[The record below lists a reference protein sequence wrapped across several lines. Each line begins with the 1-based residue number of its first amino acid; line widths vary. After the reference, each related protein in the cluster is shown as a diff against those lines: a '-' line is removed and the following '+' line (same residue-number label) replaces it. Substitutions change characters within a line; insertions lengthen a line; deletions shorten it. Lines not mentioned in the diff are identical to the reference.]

1 MEGDKSVKVFVG
13 VIILFLLF
21 SGLGWYSE
29 VLISKQ
35 AGEIL
40 TELENL
46 ASYVKKSKSLEIE
59 KQLNIINKLWLKS
72 RKVWVLLIDH
82 QDLDEFEIYLARTKS
97 YLENKAIVLALGGIA
112 EMKQTINR
120 IPDQL
125 RLNLENIF

>member
-1 MEGDKSVKVFVG
+1 MKVFVG

-97 YLENKAIVLALGGIA
+97 YLENKAKTMAFPTSFV
-112 EMKQTINR
+112 
-120 IPDQL
+120 
-125 RLNLENIF
+125 